1 MLLLQH
7 AVDLVAIDAREAR
20 GWAIFAGHEKKPLMV
35 GSFYG
40 TIEKVKEHAV
50 GGNIAS
56 ERTYS
61 ETQIASLKVVERELL
76 A

>member
-1 MLLLQH
+1 
-7 AVDLVAIDAREAR
+7 
-20 GWAIFAGHEKKPLMV
+20 MV
-35 GSFYG
+35 GSFCG
-40 TIEKVKEHAV
+40 TIKKVKEHAV

-61 ETQIASLKVVERELL
+61 ETQIASLKVAERKLL